1 MRTWQVTLRGKARC
15 AGRPYVLDDTIEVM
29 AQSQEMAV
37 DLARM
42 RCREYGTRGRL
53 ELLRVVP
60 AGEEVA

>member
-15 AGRPYVLDDTIEVM
+15 AGRPYTVDDTIDVV

-37 DLARM
+37 DLARA

-53 ELLRVVP
+53 ELLRVVSMD
-60 AGEEVA
+60 EVA